1 MKDCLSFAI
10 ILIKHLIKDHK
21 IFPLRQ
27 VVMLARKKSSRNGKA
42 LPQDWLEGLS
52 RLLNETYGIECKR
65 NGRYFD
71 VYGQVFQEELLL
83 VVSYLSEKDEYLAP
97 ITLFLSSEPDQ
108 IANEEKV
115 KETQKNFIDVAGLF
129 FDEIFADEDWNEFE
143 PVWQEVSHKNQN
155 YWYKITRENL
165 NATLEANKLL
175 GEDFDAEFEDEETEH

>member
-1 MKDCLSFAI
+1 
-10 ILIKHLIKDHK
+10 
-21 IFPLRQ
+21 
-27 VVMLARKKSSRNGKA
+27 MLARNKTSKNGKP
-42 LPQDWLEGLS
+42 LPQDWLESLA
-52 RLLNETYGIECKR
+52 RLLNETYGSECKR

-71 VYGQVFQEELLL
+71 VYGQAYQQELLL

-97 ITLFLSSEPDQ
+97 ITLFLSSDPDQ

-115 KETQKNFIDVAGLF
+115 KETQKNFIDVTGLF
-129 FDEIFADEDWNEFE
+129 FDEIFADEEWADFE

-175 GEDFDAEFEDEETEH
+175 GEDFDEDGFEEETEH